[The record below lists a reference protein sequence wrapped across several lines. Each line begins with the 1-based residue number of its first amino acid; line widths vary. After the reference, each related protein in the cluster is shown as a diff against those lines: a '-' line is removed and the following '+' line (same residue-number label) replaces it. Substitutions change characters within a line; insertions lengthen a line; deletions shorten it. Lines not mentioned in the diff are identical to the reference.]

1 MEDKSNEKI
10 LSKKRIHYFWTI
22 CIYVYMCMCVC
33 VCVYKTLNIFFFPE
47 ERKSNL
53 SIRLTIKM
61 QRLSCGYS
69 TKNSK
74 RKNRLCSQIKD
85 LNSHKCNR
93 SITEPSIR
101 KETKEENSK
110 GQLQFQCEKLAANL
124 MNKTGSLKLRKCYHT
139 LCQVR

>member
-1 MEDKSNEKI
+1 
-10 LSKKRIHYFWTI
+10 
-22 CIYVYMCMCVC
+22 
-33 VCVYKTLNIFFFPE
+33 
-47 ERKSNL
+47 
-53 SIRLTIKM
+53 M

-85 LNSHKCNR
+85 LNLYKCNK
-93 SITEPSIR
+93 SIIEPSVR
-101 KETKEENSK
+101 KGKKEENAK
-110 GQLQFQCEKLAANL
+110 AQLQLQCEKLAANL